1 MENNVV
7 SVMLWGEEVGK
18 LYWDDGGVTWS
29 STNGRHKT
37 ISPSANSHRSGT
49 EDERISAI
57 GEHTEK
63 PPAGYILHHL
73 HRCCQNLPNGRGTK
87 SLQDIK
93 SAQSPITSGNKVT
106 WSKQI

>member
-1 MENNVV
+1 M
-7 SVMLWGEEVGK
+7 MTFQ
-18 LYWDDGGVTWS
+18 Y
-29 STNGRHKT
+29 H
-37 ISPSANSHRSGT
+37 SGA

-87 SLQDIK
+87 K
-93 SAQSPITSGNKVT
+93 PSGHKVCA
-106 WSKQI
+106 KPDYKR